1 MFRCGNCAFSARSCS
16 RSVIWRGAASA
27 LGSALNAGS
36 RSAFSRATSAC
47 TSTSGPPLSAHGHQR
62 GRAFSSSS
70 VSAPPRSSDHTL
82 SATASCSSPATSGAA
97 APLSPMASVVFAH
110 ATEIWADDV
119 PAGRATV
126 IVSSS
131 LVCVHS

>member
-1 MFRCGNCAFSARSCS
+1 
-16 RSVIWRGAASA
+16 
-27 LGSALNAGS
+27 
-36 RSAFSRATSAC
+36 
-47 TSTSGPPLSAHGHQR
+47 
-62 GRAFSSSS
+62 
-70 VSAPPRSSDHTL
+70 
-82 SATASCSSPATSGAA
+82 
-97 APLSPMASVVFAH
+97 MASVVFAH